1 MRLWADKNAPCGA
14 AAFGLCRMGVLFGAW
29 VSFGKSRVWLSVAG
43 QDGGTARQGRAGAV
57 GSRTEGGKG
66 EKKVKIFCIRAPKF
80 LRSFLKLFIRGG

>member
-43 QDGGTARQGRAGAV
+43 QDGGTARRRESRSSRQPDGGRK
-57 GSRTEGGKG
+57 GGK
-66 EKKVKIFCIRAPKF
+66 KMKIFCIRAPKF
-80 LRSFLKLFIRGG
+80 LRSFLKLFSRGG